1 MENIV
6 QQLHEPLD
14 FNIAI
19 VGGGRACRF
28 FLELLRSESF
38 PYLKIHIAGVCD
50 IDPEAE
56 GIAMAKSMGIYTTD
70 NFKDLFRLENLNAV
84 IELTNSKALPQ
95 LIACRPKG
103 VGVIEHNVG
112 RLLRH
117 LFETSQHLAS
127 AKEEVLVEKTSTDI
141 LFEQTNLG
149 VVLLD
154 LDFTIIDA
162 NDQYLKAVRKT
173 KEEVIGKFCYNVV
186 KGFYAPCHAQQE
198 GFDCPLERT
207 VKTGK
212 SYHIIHE
219 HPLASG
225 EIAYFNIA
233 TYPVKDSQGRVIRI
247 VELWRNITG
256 QIKDRWRHKVRQIEE
271 DMKKVVQEDRLV
283 ALGKLVASS
292 VHEINN
298 PIQGLLTFSH
308 IMSDMIRDG
317 ETGAA
322 DMERF
327 SEFLSHMKRELE
339 RCGNI
344 VSGLLTFSR
353 ESPQEFIQVDLNELV
368 ESVLSLTGH
377 KLKLNDILLEKSLL
391 DESLKVMG
399 NRNQLQQCFLN
410 LIFNAIEAMPEG
422 GALTVV
428 SKKDTDT
435 LACVEIRDNGSGID
449 QQNMEHI
456 FDPFFTTKGAGQGTG
471 LGLSIVYGI
480 IKDHGGTIKA
490 TSKGAGGSS
499 FKMTFP
505 LVADPEQEADG
516 CDRKSVS

>member
-28 FLELLRSESF
+28 YLDLLTNESF
-38 PYLKIHIAGVCD
+38 PYLNIHIVGVCD
-50 IDPEAE
+50 VDLEAE

-84 IELTNSKALPQ
+84 IELTNSKALPE
-95 LIACRPKG
+95 LIASRPKG

-112 RLLRH
+112 RLLRD
-117 LFETSQHLAS
+117 LFDTSQRLAS

-141 LFEQTNLG
+141 LFEQINLG

-154 LDFTIIDA
+154 IDFTIIDA
-162 NDQYLKAVRKT
+162 NEQYLKAVRKG
-173 KEEVIGKFCYNVV
+173 KEEVVGKFCYNVV
-186 KGFYAPCHAQQE
+186 KGFYAPCHAQE
-198 GFDCPLERT
+198 DGFDCPLERT

-225 EIAYFNIA
+225 ETAYFNIA
-233 TYPVKDSQGRVIRI
+233 TYPVKDSRGRVIRI
-247 VELWRNITG
+247 VELWRDITG
-256 QIKDRWRHKVRQIEE
+256 QIKDRWRHKVRQIEA

-308 IMSDMIRDG
+308 IMCDMIGNG
-317 ETGAA
+317 ETGPA

-327 SEFLSHMKRELE
+327 SEFLTHMTRELE

-353 ESPQEFIQVDLNELV
+353 ESPQEFVQVDLSEVV
-368 ESVLSLTGH
+368 ESVLALTGH
-377 KLKLNDILLEKSLL
+377 KLELNDILLARSLSN
-391 DESLKVMG
+391 EPLKILG

-410 LIFNAIEAMPEG
+410 LIFNAIEAMPKG
-422 GALTVV
+422 GTLTVV
-428 SKKDTDT
+428 SDRETATFASVKIGDS
-435 LACVEIRDNGSGID
+435 GSGIS
-449 QQNMEHI
+449 QQDMEHI
-456 FDPFFTTKGAGQGTG
+456 FDPFFTTKEAGQGTG

-480 IKDHGGTIKA
+480 VKDHGGSIKA
-490 TSKGAGGSS
+490 TSKGVGSS
-499 FKMTFP
+499 FKMLFP
-505 LVADPEQEADG
+505 LVADPQQEADG
-516 CDRKSVS
+516 CFRKSVF

>member
-1 MENIV
+1 METIS
-6 QQLHEPLD
+6 QKPHEPQD

-28 FLELLRSESF
+28 FLELLKRESF
-38 PYLKIHIAGVCD
+38 PYLRIHIVGVCD
-50 IDPEAE
+50 IDPAAE
-56 GIAMAKSMGIYTTD
+56 GIAMAKAMGIYTTD
-70 NFKDLFRLENLNAV
+70 NFKDLFKITDLDAV
-84 IELTNSKALPQ
+84 IELTNSKVLPE
-95 LIACRPKG
+95 LIASRPKG

-117 LFETSQHLAS
+117 LFETSQRLAR
-127 AKEEVLVEKTSTDI
+127 AREEVLVEKTSTDI
-141 LFEQTNLG
+141 LFQQINLG
-149 VVLLD
+149 VVVLNI
-154 LDFTIIDA
+154 DFTIIDA
-162 NDQYLKAVRKT
+162 NEMYLKAVRKT
-173 KEEVIGKFCYNVV
+173 KEEVIGRYCYNVV
-186 KGFYAPCHAQQE
+186 KGFYAPCHAQDE

-219 HPLASG
+219 HSLANG
-225 EIAYFNIA
+225 ETAYFNIA

-247 VELWRNITG
+247 VELWREITS
-256 QIKDRWRHKVRQIEE
+256 QIKDRWRHKVRQIEA

-283 ALGKLVASS
+283 SLGKLVASS

-308 IMSDMIRDG
+308 IMADMVRDG
-317 ETGAA
+317 ETGPA

-327 SEFLSHMKRELE
+327 KEYLSHMTRELE

-353 ESPQEFIQVDLNELV
+353 EAPQSFVQVDVNEVLR
-368 ESVLSLTGH
+368 SVLALTGH
-377 KLKLNDILLEKSLL
+377 KLELTQIVLEKRLSTTPL
-391 DESLKVMG
+391 VVQG
-399 NRNQLQQCFLN
+399 NNNQLQQCFLN

-422 GALTVV
+422 GRLMIESGKETDALA
-428 SKKDTDT
+428 
-435 LACVEIRDNGSGID
+435 LVEISDNGCGIS
-449 QQNMEHI
+449 QENMEHI
-456 FDPFFTTKGAGQGTG
+456 FDPFFTTKEAGQGTG

-480 IKDHGGTIKA
+480 VKDHGGTIKA
-490 TSKGAGGSS
+490 TNKTSGGSS

-505 LVADPEQEADG
+505 LVVAL
-516 CDRKSVS
+516 